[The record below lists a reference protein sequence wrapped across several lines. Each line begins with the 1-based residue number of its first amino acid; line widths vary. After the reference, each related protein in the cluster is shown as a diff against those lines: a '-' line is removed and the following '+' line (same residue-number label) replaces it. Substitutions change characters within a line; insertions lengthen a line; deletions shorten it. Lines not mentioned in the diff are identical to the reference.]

1 MPRRWQQTHRPAGRR
16 AARAAA
22 MTLALLAAMAQPADA
37 GSDGVPKS
45 FTAISPIFGQLVAF
59 SQPLGFVVA
68 FEQPTADRYIREA
81 VLKGETV
88 EDWSQM
94 ITVTG
99 AKGLAADARMT
110 PKALATGLAAGFRN
124 ACPETHL
131 AQPLGSFEINGHDA
145 FAVVAGCG
153 TVDSSNDG
161 HSEMALI
168 IAIKG
173 KSDYYTIQWA
183 ERAEGSDEI
192 PAIDEAKWTERLEA
206 LNPIRLCPIVH
217 GEKAPYPSCVDR

>member
-1 MPRRWQQTHRPAGRR
+1 MLSSRQQIHLDRFCH
-16 AARAAA
+16 AAA
-22 MTLALLAAMAQPADA
+22 MTLALLAATGPRPADA
-37 GSDGVPKS
+37 AGDQAPTSL
-45 FTAISPIFGQLVAF
+45 TAISPIFGQLVAF
-59 SQPLGFVVA
+59 SQPLGFVAA

-81 VLKGETV
+81 VLKGETID
-88 EDWSQM
+88 DWSQM

-99 AKGLAADARMT
+99 AKGLVADARMT
-110 PKALATGLAAGFRN
+110 PKAFATALAAGFRN

-153 TVDSSNDG
+153 TVAPSADG
-161 HSEMALI
+161 HSEVALI

-183 ERAEGSDEI
+183 ERAEGSDDI
-192 PAIDEAKWTERLEA
+192 PAVDEAKWTERLEA
-206 LNPIRLCPIVH
+206 LNPIRLCPIVR

>member
-1 MPRRWQQTHRPAGRR
+1 MVGNRKHTQ
-16 AARAAA
+16 ARTIAVG
-22 MTLALLAAMAQPADA
+22 LLCFLTMGLTPADA
-37 GSDGVPKS
+37 GSDRALTSAMAV
-45 FTAISPIFGQLVAF
+45 SPIFGQLVAF
-59 SQPLGFVVA
+59 AQPLGFVVA

-81 VLKGETV
+81 VLKGETT

-153 TVDSSNDG
+153 TVDSSADG

-173 KSDYYTIQWA
+173 RADYYTIQWA
-183 ERAEGSDEI
+183 ERAEGSDDV
-192 PAIDEAKWTERLEA
+192 PTIDEAKWTERLEA
-206 LNPIRLCPIVH
+206 LNPIRLCPIIQ
-217 GEKAPYPSCVDR
+217 GEKAPYPSCMDR